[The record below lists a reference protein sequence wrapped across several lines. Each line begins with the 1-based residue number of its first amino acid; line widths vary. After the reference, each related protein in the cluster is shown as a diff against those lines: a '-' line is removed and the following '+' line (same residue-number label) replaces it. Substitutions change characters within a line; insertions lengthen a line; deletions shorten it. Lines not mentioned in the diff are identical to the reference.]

1 MLVRLLWSPS
11 VSTKAARTL
20 NLQKSLHHSPVLR
33 RAASFVSSKACN
45 YLWKHWRSSPV
56 CIPAAFCNTRILN
69 PWSSAI
75 HTGVSIMS
83 EQRFC
88 VEYAKQGR
96 AGCKKCKQKIEKGLP
111 RIGKIVPNFFHEGDG
126 EMKQWYHVACIFET
140 FQRARATTKKIEDAS
155 DLEGW
160 EDMEDEE
167 KQTILK
173 LIKEL
178 ESKAKS
184 PKKKVVQATLSTKG
198 KIQSPTKKAA
208 SSATV
213 SDDSPAAGP
222 SSSSSASTSVSM
234 TSPTPTPDIDHK
246 DNAFRE
252 FRRLCALIAEE
263 PGYNAKTKLVSDF
276 LKKGSNGDGFKGD
289 TFLVVKLLLPGVVKR
304 VYNLNNKQLLKH
316 FANIFGVNLADMLTD
331 LELGDVSETVRKFFE
346 ESERCLPAKKSKL
359 TIQEV
364 DESLEIL
371 AQMTKEDD
379 QMRELNKIAKKCTAN
394 DLKVVVRLIKHDL
407 RINAGAKHI
416 LEGLDPNAYPAFQAS
431 RNLADVVERVVANGC
446 APGMKKSLSIK
457 ANLMTPVLPMLAEA
471 CKSVEMAMRK
481 CPNGMY
487 AEIKYDGERVQVH
500 KQGNKFEYFSR
511 SLKPVLPHKVAHF
524 KDYIPKAFP
533 HGSNMILDSEVLLVD
548 TNTGNPLP
556 FGTLGIHK
564 KQQFSDAQVALF
576 VFDCIYFN
584 GETLMDRPISE
595 RRKFLE
601 DNMTVIPNRVVL
613 SEYRYITEPGDL
625 SDMIGRVIR
634 DGLEGLVLKDTK
646 SIYEPGKRHWLKV
659 KKDYLEQ
666 GAMADTADLV
676 VLGAFYGTGNKGGL
690 KSVFLMGVYDPDSDK
705 WCTVTKCG
713 NGHDDN
719 TIAKLNKELDMVKI
733 SKDVSKVPKWLKIT
747 KNLVPDFVCAD
758 PKKAPVWEITG
769 AEFSKSEAHTADG
782 ISIRFPRVTKIRDD
796 KDWKSATNLKQLKHL
811 FKTSKETSDIPD
823 LLKGKGKSPRKP
835 VKVKVEEEEDDDD
848 DDDSNGGASSN
859 GATPIKGMKRKAEE
873 ESPRTPKKSKPTC
886 RYGAACYQTG
896 KEHLDK
902 FDHPTRKSPKK
913 TNSAAKSVLPDVFC
927 GIKLFLPDTVENYAL
942 LRRYF
947 VAYDGDIVQDYAMS
961 QATHVVED
969 PEQKNMNGK
978 TDAQLVTVDWL
989 WQCIKRKQLVPV

>member
-1 MLVRLLWSPS
+1 MLYQLLRSPNIS
-11 VSTKAARTL
+11 IKASQTL
-20 NLQKSLHHSPVLR
+20 KLQKSIHRSLVLG
-33 RAASFVSSKACN
+33 RASSLIIIKSSN
-45 YLWKHWRSSPV
+45 HLLKHQRISPV
-56 CIPAAFCNTRILN
+56 CIPVAWNNTRGLN
-69 PWSSAI
+69 LQNSI
-75 HTGVSIMS
+75 HTTVFSMS

-126 EMKQWYHVACIFET
+126 EMKQWYHVGCIFET

-160 EDMEDEE
+160 EDMEDQE

-173 LIKEL
+173 LIKDL

-184 PKKKVVQATLSTKG
+184 PKKKVVQATLSTTG
-198 KIQSPTKKAA
+198 KLQSPTKKPA
-208 SSATV
+208 SSSTG
-213 SDDSPAAGP
+213 SDDAPAAGP
-222 SSSSSASTSVSM
+222 SSSSSAVTSGSL
-234 TSPTPTPDIDHK
+234 TSPTPTPDLDHK

-331 LELGDVSETVRKFFE
+331 LEQGDVSETVRKFFE
-346 ESERCLPAKKSKL
+346 ESERCPPAKKSKL
-359 TIQEV
+359 TVQEV
-364 DESLEIL
+364 DESLDIL

-379 QMRELNKIAKKCTAN
+379 QMRELHKIAKKCTAN

-407 RINAGAKHI
+407 RISAGAKHI

-431 RNLADVVERVVANGC
+431 RNLADVVERVVANGS

-564 KQQFSDAQVALF
+564 KKQFSDAQVALF
-576 VFDCIYFN
+576 VFDCIYYN

-613 SEYRYITEPGDL
+613 SEYKHITQPHDL

-690 KSVFLMGVYDPDSDK
+690 MSVFLMGVYDPDSDK

-719 TIAKLNKELDMVKI
+719 TIAKLNKELAMVKI

-796 KDWKSATNLKQLKHL
+796 KDWKSATNLQQLKQL

-823 LLKGKGKSPRKP
+823 LLKGKGKSPRKQ
-835 VKVKVEEEEDDDD
+835 VKVKQEEVDD

-859 GATPIKGMKRKAEE
+859 GASPVKGVKRKAEE
-873 ESPRTPKKSKPTC
+873 VSPRTPKKSKPMC
-886 RYGAACYQTG
+886 RYGAACYQTSRD
-896 KEHLDK
+896 HLDK
-902 FDHPTRKSPKK
+902 FDHPTAKSPRK
-913 TNSAAKSVLPDVFC
+913 TNGPAKSVLPDVFC
-927 GIKLFLPDTVENYAL
+927 GIKLFLPSTVENYTR

-947 VAYDGDIVQDYAMS
+947 VAYDGDIVPDYAMA

-969 PEQKNMNGK
+969 PDQKNMNGK

-989 WQCIKRKQLVPV
+989 WECIKRKQLVPV

>member
-69 PWSSAI
+69 PWSSTI

-835 VKVKVEEEEDDDD
+835 IKVKVEDDDDD

-913 TNSAAKSVLPDVFC
+913 TNSAAKVFAN
-927 GIKLFLPDTVENYAL
+927 K
-942 LRRYF
+942 
-947 VAYDGDIVQDYAMS
+947 
-961 QATHVVED
+961 
-969 PEQKNMNGK
+969 
-978 TDAQLVTVDWL
+978 
-989 WQCIKRKQLVPV
+989 